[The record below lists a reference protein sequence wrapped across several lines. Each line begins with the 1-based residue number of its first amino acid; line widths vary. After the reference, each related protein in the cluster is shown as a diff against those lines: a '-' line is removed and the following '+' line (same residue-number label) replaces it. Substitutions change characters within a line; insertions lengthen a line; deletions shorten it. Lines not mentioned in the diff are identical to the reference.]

1 MTSITFKRALGAV
14 ATAGAVVAIPLAMS
28 TGTTAG
34 NYEAAA
40 APVTAEASVESA
52 PAASTGSGNYVVKA
66 GDTLSKIAAA
76 HGISL
81 ENLASQVPNI
91 NLIFPGQSL
100 SV

>member
-1 MTSITFKRALGAV
+1 MARLRSVPDHRHHRRQLR
-14 ATAGAVVAIPLAMS
+14 
-28 TGTTAG
+28 
-34 NYEAAA
+34 AAA

>member
-1 MTSITFKRALGAV
+1 M
-14 ATAGAVVAIPLAMS
+14 
-28 TGTTAG
+28 
-34 NYEAAA
+34 
-40 APVTAEASVESA
+40 
-52 PAASTGSGNYVVKA
+52 VKA